1 MQGETKERTLAE
13 TEERV
18 RALLGGILD
27 RRRLF
32 DALNALALLDAA
44 RCETSL
50 TELALAWRRNAQ
62 CTIHNAQCTMHNA
75 QCTMWNAQGGMG
87 SARCTVRTFFERYAA
102 RCSEEQAASRANARS
117 LGNVVARETGPDLP
131 MEALRRE
138 DLEAVLARYRSARSY
153 NGMLDRLRAAL
164 RWGEREG
171 LCGEEAARA
180 AERVERRANA
190 RLGGGEKRIEAQHA
204 KGKLTPGR
212 AAGNVGVV
220 LTLGFFAGV
229 RTAEIRRAAWADLD
243 LEGGV
248 LRIPRPKGWTSGARP
263 RLVELERNAAAWLAH
278 WRRWLAGQ
286 RRGRAPHGPMVPK
299 PWLFAEWKKTWLAPA
314 GDSWGRDANA
324 NIMRHSYATHH
335 VGAFRDA
342 AATALNMGHGRG
354 TAMLEEHY
362 RGLVARRT
370 AERYWRIF
378 PS

>member
-1 MQGETKERTLAE
+1 MQGETKGRTLAE

-62 CTIHNAQCTMHNA
+62 CAMHNA

-87 SARCTVRTFFERYAA
+87 SARCTVRTFFERYAE

-117 LGNVVARETGPDLP
+117 LGNVLARETGPDLP

-171 LCGEEAARA
+171 LCGAEATRA
-180 AERVERRANA
+180 AERIERRAEA
-190 RLGGGEKRIEAQHA
+190 WREPAFFLPDRVERICRLAMNWA
-204 KGKLTPGR
+204 KLRRMPAGK
-212 AAGNVGVV
+212 
-220 LTLGFFAGV
+220 
-229 RTAEIRRAAWADLD
+229 
-243 LEGGV
+243 
-248 LRIPRPKGWTSGARP
+248 KG
-263 RLVELERNAAAWLAH
+263 
-278 WRRWLAGQ
+278 AGQ
-286 RRGRAPHGPMVPK
+286 
-299 PWLFAEWKKTWLAPA
+299 
-314 GDSWGRDANA
+314 
-324 NIMRHSYATHH
+324 
-335 VGAFRDA
+335 
-342 AATALNMGHGRG
+342 
-354 TAMLEEHY
+354 
-362 RGLVARRT
+362 
-370 AERYWRIF
+370 
-378 PS
+378 